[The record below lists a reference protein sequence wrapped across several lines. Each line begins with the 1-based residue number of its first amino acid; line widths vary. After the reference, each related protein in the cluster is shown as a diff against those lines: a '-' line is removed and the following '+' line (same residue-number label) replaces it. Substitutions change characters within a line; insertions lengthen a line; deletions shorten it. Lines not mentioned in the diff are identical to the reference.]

1 MALIG
6 PPGAGCRSVA
16 AAVARLRGR
25 QVPARKAG
33 DEGAAEAV
41 GEAVDEAAG
50 APVGAVVDAAVDAA
64 VVDLAALTAASLGV
78 GAEHALVAVGEQ
90 AYRRAEAAAVVEA
103 LERAVAAGDEGVRG
117 APGGGAVLAL
127 GSGWVD
133 EPQARRALE
142 AFAARGGRVVAL
154 GAQGRVLA
162 ARNGLNAPRSVALG
176 PVHHQFIGMLRRRE
190 EACRALAEAVID
202 TSSTSPDEAA
212 RHVLGHLGAP
222 S

>member
-1 MALIG
+1 M
-6 PPGAGCRSVA
+6 
-16 AAVARLRGR
+16 
-25 QVPARKAG
+25 
-33 DEGAAEAV
+33 
-41 GEAVDEAAG
+41 
-50 APVGAVVDAAVDAA
+50 VDAA

-78 GAEHALVAVGEQ
+78 GAEHALVAVGER
-90 AYRRAEAAAVVEA
+90 AYRRAEAAALVEA
-103 LERAVAAGDEGVRG
+103 LERAVVAGDEGAGG
-117 APGGGAVLAL
+117 APGGGAVLVL

-212 RHVLGHLGAP
+212 RRVLGHLGAP

>member
-1 MALIG
+1 M
-6 PPGAGCRSVA
+6 
-16 AAVARLRGR
+16 
-25 QVPARKAG
+25 
-33 DEGAAEAV
+33 
-41 GEAVDEAAG
+41 
-50 APVGAVVDAAVDAA
+50 VDAA
-64 VVDLAALTAASLGV
+64 VVDLAALTAASLRV
-78 GAEHALVAVGEQ
+78 GAEHALVAVGER
-90 AYRRAEAAAVVEA
+90 AYRRAEAAALVEA
-103 LERAVAAGDEGVRG
+103 LERAVVAGDEGARG

-142 AFAARGGRVVAL
+142 TFAARGGRVVAL